1 MQFYG
6 WAPPIPEGAPSGA
19 PSASGASG
27 APINLADGLAGVLSG
42 PQGELIGKG
51 LQLLAAKGVLPGLLG
66 KGGAQPTGLGA
77 GKGPQGLGLGG
88 GGGPCPN
95 AGAMQGAT
103 GAAPTPLPAIAQRSG
118 NSGNSGNSFDPF
130 LKEVQGFMERWDLET
145 RFEPKLVSY
154 LKRDGAQ
161 PLKEELQR
169 LDRELQQAGVPPV
182 CRSGYLLVVFGEVSE
197 KSTDEDFRYLLTG
210 KKGDGARED
219 SPSPEKKEKKEETP
233 HAPHAPGQKGEV
245 SAKPK
250 PETRSAPSV
259 APLSK
264 TWMMEE
270 VDSTCTRFKLD
281 DNVRS
286 RLINAMRTRSSTFKE
301 DMRTLNDVM
310 RAAKHPKGAVQ
321 LKLREI
327 ERGTFS
333 ARSYSPL
340 GPTPAEKQDME
351 RAAKEKKEEKD
362 GEKQESRDR
371 SRGRRRSR
379 SRSRR

>member
-6 WAPPIPEGAPSGA
+6 WAPPIPEGAPPPPPSAA
-19 PSASGASG
+19 PS

-66 KGGAQPTGLGA
+66 KGGAQPGLGA
-77 GKGPQGLGLGG
+77 GKGPQGGLGFG
-88 GGGPCPN
+88 GPPMPCPN
-95 AGAMQGAT
+95 AGA
-103 GAAPTPLPAIAQRSG
+103 TPLPAIAQRSG
-118 NSGNSGNSFDPF
+118 SNSFDPF
-130 LKEVQGFMERWDLET
+130 LTEVQGFMERWDLET

-219 SPSPEKKEKKEETP
+219 SPSPEKKEEGGKT
-233 HAPHAPGQKGEV
+233 PHAPGQKGEV

-270 VDSTCTRFKLD
+270 VDASCTRFKLD

-351 RAAKEKKEEKD
+351 RAAKGQKEEKD
-362 GEKQESRDR
+362 GEKKESRDR

>member
-1 MQFYG
+1 M
-6 WAPPIPEGAPSGA
+6 
-19 PSASGASG
+19 
-27 APINLADGLAGVLSG
+27 
-42 PQGELIGKG
+42 
-51 LQLLAAKGVLPGLLG
+51 LQTYLEISRGF
-66 KGGAQPTGLGA
+66 GGAIGA
-77 GKGPQGLGLGG
+77 GKGPQGGFVGFGGLGPR
-88 GGGPCPN
+88 PCPN
-95 AGAMQGAT
+95 AGA
-103 GAAPTPLPAIAQRSG
+103 TPLPAVAQRSG
-118 NSGNSGNSFDPF
+118 STSFDPF

-169 LDRELQQAGVPPV
+169 LDRELQQAAVPPV

-219 SPSPEKKEKKEETP
+219 SPSPEKKVELNETQ
-233 HAPHAPGQKGEV
+233 HAPGYAPGGQKGEV

-379 SRSRR
+379 SRSRRYLS